1 MGNQNRGNQ
10 KKRKNKLQDEIASLK
25 LVEQKNI
32 LDNFQFHR
40 KINTQNKLSD
50 MYAGEEMYLARFN
63 RVFSIFLHRGK
74 KKQVTKVTLY
84 HKKYINQ

>member
-1 MGNQNRGNQ
+1 MWIIKLWKKKNTLKFGNQNRGNQ

-40 KINTQNKLSD
+40 KINIQNKLLD
-50 MYAGEEMYLARFN
+50 MYAGEEMYLAGFN
-63 RVFSIFLHRGK
+63 RVFSVFFAPW
-74 KKQVTKVTLY
+74 
-84 HKKYINQ
+84 

>member
-1 MGNQNRGNQ
+1 M
-10 KKRKNKLQDEIASLK
+10 QDEIASLK

-32 LDNFQFHR
+32 LFNFQFHR

-63 RVFSIFLHRGK
+63 RVFSVFLHRGK
-74 KKQVTKVTLY
+74 KKTGYKSYPISQKIYKPIKTTRVLKQIMTQLY
-84 HKKYINQ
+84 